1 MDEARASAAVDLG
14 GRRATQLRI
23 EPDPG
28 LARHVLA
35 SFAEN
40 ARIGLHVEAAGEDAH
55 HVAEAAFKATGRA
68 LRAALRRE
76 GDVLPSTKGLL

>member
-1 MDEARASAAVDLG
+1 MDDARASATVDVG
-14 GRRATQLRI
+14 GRRGSHLRI

-40 ARIGLHVEAAGEDAH
+40 ARITLHVDATGDDAH
-55 HVAEAAFKATGRA
+55 HIAEAAFKATGRA
-68 LRAALRRE
+68 LRAALRVE
-76 GDVLPSTKGLL
+76 SDVLPSTKGLM